1 MGEVVETGTTLDGVE
16 ATETPF
22 RPRPAAPL
30 GRPTFAEEEGGV
42 TIDTG
47 DTIDTTVDDKA
58 LAEGAR
64 PFALETLAGRPA
76 EPIDAGPDSRERGTF
91 RVGEVAEIP
100 LGRFW

>member
-1 MGEVVETGTTLDGVE
+1 MGEVVDTGTTLDGVE
-16 ATETPF
+16 ATEDPF

-47 DTIDTTVDDKA
+47 DTIDTTVEDKA

-64 PFALETLAGRPA
+64 PFALETLAGGPA
-76 EPIDAGPDSRERGTF
+76 EPIDAGPDSRERGTLK
-91 RVGEVAEIP
+91 GEEVAEIP
-100 LGRFW
+100 PGRFW